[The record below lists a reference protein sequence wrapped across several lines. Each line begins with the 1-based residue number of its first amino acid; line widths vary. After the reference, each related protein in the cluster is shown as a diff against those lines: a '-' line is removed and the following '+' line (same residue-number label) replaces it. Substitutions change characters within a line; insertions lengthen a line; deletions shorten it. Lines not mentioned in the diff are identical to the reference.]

1 MYFSIVAY
9 QRVTIKSSDLTGD
22 DFVETIAQKG
32 PDDFSDNEEYMRS
45 LARTIGCLASPV
57 LAALSWGEV

>member
-32 PDDFSDNEEYMRS
+32 PDDFFRQRGVHAFVGSNHWMLGES
-45 LARTIGCLASPV
+45 SFSSTILG
-57 LAALSWGEV
+57 